1 MEKERLAIGCNV
13 DRPTYDWLQAVR
25 SKLQKDSFGN
35 VSMAQILK
43 DILKKAQQRKFYG
56 EV

>member
-13 DRPTYDWLQAVR
+13 DRPTYDWLQSVR
-25 SKLQKDSFGN
+25 AKLQKDSFGN
-35 VSMAQILK
+35 VSMSRILM
-43 DILKKAQQRKFYG
+43 DILKKAQKRKFYG